1 MQDANH
7 ALSVLRNRTKI
18 ANLEFDT
25 AGQVELVIEDS
36 LSIFLSRVSDT
47 EIEFSS
53 SIDALDDKISVDV
66 MKAML
71 TANALGAGT
80 GTARLALDAGTGEA
94 LVCDR
99 VDVRLVD
106 AAGFEARFTTFVRT
120 AAFWATDGARD
131 LLAAARPAVDVN
143 SLDPAFIRL

>member
-18 ANLEFDT
+18 ADLEFDSF
-25 AGQVELVIEDS
+25 GQVELVIEGS
-36 LSIFLSRVSDT
+36 ISIFLSRVSDT

-53 SIDALDDKISVDV
+53 SIDALDDKIDAGV

-80 GTARLALDAGTGEA
+80 GTARLALDAATGA
-94 LVCDR
+94 
-99 VDVRLVD
+99 
-106 AAGFEARFTTFVRT
+106 
-120 AAFWATDGARD
+120 
-131 LLAAARPAVDVN
+131 
-143 SLDPAFIRL
+143 